1 MRVTEKGQVTIPK
14 NVRRHLDIRPGS
26 EVEFTFAGDGALLR
40 KVEVSSEERS
50 REVRELL
57 DHIRKH
63 KGSMNLA
70 GMTSD
75 EFYKMLRD

>member
-14 NVRRHLDIRPGS
+14 NVRRHLAIGPGS
-26 EVEFTFAGDGALLR
+26 EVEFTFAGDAALLR
-40 KVEVSSEERS
+40 KVEPSGDERN

-57 DHIRKH
+57 NHIRKH

-75 EFYKMLRD
+75 QFYKMLRD